1 MYKLIT
7 SLLFIHLL
15 CSQLKGQDSAVTKT
29 RYIKTT
35 VTTNKASNIRGYLVS
50 FDDSSLFIAKKIT
63 SFKGVKLYPQSADK
77 VDYTNISNVVV
88 KRKGAVG
95 RGAMY
100 GAIAGAL
107 AGATRG
113 LLAGDDPPCPGNGIF
128 TFCFRFSA
136 GQKAAA
142 GAFAGASL
150 GSLTGL
156 IVGALVHKTFIIAG
170 SHEAFNNMKTQ
181 LVH

>member
-1 MYKLIT
+1 MYKLIIFH
-7 SLLFIHLL
+7 LVILL
-15 CSQLKGQDSAVTKT
+15 CSQIKGQDTAVIKT

-35 VTTNKASNIRGYLVS
+35 VTTNQASNIKGYLVS
-50 FDDSSLFIAKKIT
+50 FDDSSLFIVKKIT
-63 SFKGVKLYPQSADK
+63 SFKGVKVYRLIADK

-95 RGAMY
+95 RGALY

-107 AGATRG
+107 AGAAAG
-113 LLAGDDPPCPGNGIF
+113 FLSGDDPPCTSNGFLSI
-128 TFCFRFSA
+128 CFRFSA
-136 GQKAAA
+136 GEKAAA
-142 GAFAGASL
+142 GAVAGATL

-156 IVGALVHKTFIIAG
+156 IIGSMVHKTFIIGG
-170 SHEAFNNMKTQ
+170 SHEAFNNMKIE